1 MARSASSDSTLRE
14 LASVLATM
22 DNADAV
28 YDVLFA
34 LLTAREREKIALR
47 WRLTCLLQK
56 GQTQRA
62 VAAELGISL
71 CKITRGSRELKYGPA
86 AFRAA
91 VRKAVGEAEAE
102 GPEPEPSGCSS
113 RLPETEDQVAPP
125 SAE

>member
-1 MARSASSDSTLRE
+1 MAVCAGEGMRMAQAGSSDSTLRE
-14 LASVLATM
+14 LAAVLATM

-28 YDVLFA
+28 FDVLFA
-34 LLTAREREKIALR
+34 LLTSREREKIALR

-86 AFRAA
+86 AFRQA
-91 VRKAVGEAEAE
+91 VRKAVGEADAAAK
-102 GPEPEPSGCSS
+102 G
-113 RLPETEDQVAPP
+113 R
-125 SAE
+125 

>member
-1 MARSASSDSTLRE
+1 MARAVTSDSTMKE
-14 LASVLATM
+14 LASVLASM

-28 YDVLFA
+28 YDVLYA

-62 VAAELGISL
+62 VATQLGISL

-86 AFRAA
+86 AFRNA
-91 VRKAVGEAEAE
+91 VRKAVDEADDPAK
-102 GPEPEPSGCSS
+102 G
-113 RLPETEDQVAPP
+113 R
-125 SAE
+125 